1 MSLLSAALN
10 IHLNV
15 GQNQTINTSSV
26 FMSFQTVSSRS
37 LSERSI
43 EGGGNTRVDLPS
55 NLSLTIADDQTM
67 SLRVGLSFFF
77 FLNTDHVFSL
87 HVVDD

>member
-43 EGGGNTRVDLPS
+43 EGEGNARVDLPS
-55 NLSLTIADDQTM
+55 NLSSTIADDQTM

-77 FLNTDHVFSL
+77 SLTLTMCFLCM
-87 HVVDD
+87 